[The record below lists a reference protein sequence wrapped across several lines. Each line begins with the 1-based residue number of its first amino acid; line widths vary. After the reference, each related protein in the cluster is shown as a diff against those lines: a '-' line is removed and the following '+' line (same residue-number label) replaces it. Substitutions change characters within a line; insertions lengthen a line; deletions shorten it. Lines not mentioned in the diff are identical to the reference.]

1 MSQGLVLHRGAL
13 GGDGLVENEGGHE
26 DALAD
31 ALACRRHGPRAFDTS
46 EHLRGRAEVEAPRVV
61 LVGVHGGVGS
71 VRRDGSLEVGEA
83 VGVEAAANFGG
94 VADDLELVPGADIGS
109 DASDLPAGHAEA
121 RHVLLRARLP
131 SRRKAAVEDAEVV
144 RARRARV
151 GLGAL
156 GHDVVHQVGHANDRL
171 VQLCLK
177 IRAPVRRPPLLV
189 AGPF

>member
-1 MSQGLVLHRGAL
+1 M
-13 GGDGLVENEGGHE
+13 
-26 DALAD
+26 
-31 ALACRRHGPRAFDTS
+31 
-46 EHLRGRAEVEAPRVV
+46 
-61 LVGVHGGVGS
+61 
-71 VRRDGSLEVGEA
+71 
-83 VGVEAAANFGG
+83 GVEAAANFGG

-156 GHDVVHQVGHANDRL
+156 GHDVVHQLGHAHDHL
-171 VQLCLK
+171 VQLGLE
-177 IRAPVRRPPLLV
+177 ISAPVRRPPLLV
-189 AGPF
+189 ASPFLPQYPAILEIETDS